1 MLLPDVFIIVILL
14 QAMYPNFGTL
24 TLWQMEHDVFTTAQ
38 TQPITHQYQQNGNK
52 IMKQLIEIKALPPF
66 LLHLQTGE
74 ELRVWLLK
82 NDLLTEK
89 VFVAGNRLIFECEAK
104 HSELY
109 FKN

>member
-1 MLLPDVFIIVILL
+1 MI
-14 QAMYPNFGTL
+14 PN
-24 TLWQMEHDVFTTAQ
+24 A
-38 TQPITHQYQQNGNK
+38 
-52 IMKQLIEIKALPPF
+52 IKNTPPLF

-74 ELRVWLLK
+74 ELRAWLLK

-109 FKN
+109 FKNRMIYKPYKL